1 MNTASQTGPIAFIG
15 LGHMGS
21 PMARNLIKAAPDGLR
36 VFDADTAA
44 CKAFAAEPGATVCS
58 SAAEA
63 ASGSAAVVMSLPNGK
78 IVASVLSEGGVLDRL
93 EPGGLVIDMSS
104 SAPGTYAPCLGTIA
118 DRQLHIVDAPV
129 SGGVARAE
137 TGALSIMAGGT
148 DEAVEQAMPLLQA
161 MGTTIFHTGPLGSGQ
176 ATKAL
181 NNLLSAGTLA
191 LTVETLLL
199 GRKFGLDL
207 DMLTD
212 VLNVSTGRNNS
223 TDKKIHQF
231 VLSRSFA
238 SGFALALMQK
248 DIRTA
253 LDMVEG
259 SDEIAPLGA
268 SVAALWTEAAE
279 KLEAS
284 ADHTQIAELIEQHAG
299 LRLD

>member
-1 MNTASQTGPIAFIG
+1 MSTTFPAGPIAFIG
-15 LGHMGS
+15 LGHMGN
-21 PMARNLIKAAPDGLR
+21 PMARNLLKAAPEGLR
-36 VFDADTAA
+36 VFDTEADART
-44 CKAFAAEPGATVCS
+44 AFAAEPGVTVCS

-63 ASGSAAVVMSLPNGK
+63 ASGSAAVIMSLPNGK
-78 IVASVLSEGGVLDRL
+78 IVTSVLSEGGVLDRL
-93 EPGGLVIDMSS
+93 EAGGLVIDMSS
-104 SAPGTYAPCLGTIA
+104 SAPGTYAPLLEHLG
-118 DRQLHIVDAPV
+118 DKHLDIVDAPV

-137 TGALSIMAGGT
+137 TGALSIMAGGS
-148 DEAVEQAMPLLQA
+148 DEAVERAMPLLEA

-253 LDMVEG
+253 LDMVEESG
-259 SDEIAPLGA
+259 EIAPLGA

-279 KLEAS
+279 TLEAG
-284 ADHTQIAELIEQHAG
+284 ADHTQIAELIERHAG